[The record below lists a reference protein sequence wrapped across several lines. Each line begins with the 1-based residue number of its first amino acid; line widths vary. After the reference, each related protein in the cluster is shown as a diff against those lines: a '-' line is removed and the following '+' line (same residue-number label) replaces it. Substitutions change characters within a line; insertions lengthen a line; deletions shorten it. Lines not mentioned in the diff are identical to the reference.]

1 MSEHPDYVTNPPTT
15 VEVEYEPTTVIKTEG
30 PWSPLLWDMD
40 GTLLDSEVAI
50 VRRLKETLLHF
61 EVEPPSDADMRYLI
75 GPPTGTSLLRFIGK
89 ARIDESRAY
98 YRSLA
103 QRDGDRDE
111 HLFPWILD
119 TLKVLQDAGIPMAV
133 ATSKPQHEAERL
145 CDVFGMTSYFDAI
158 VGGNENRPD
167 KASVIAECVK
177 QLSSPEMNPL
187 MIGDRFYDTEG
198 ALANNIPTV
207 LVKWGYAH
215 PKEFA
220 GAMASVST
228 ADELLELLLSSKK

>member
-1 MSEHPDYVTNPPTT
+1 MTDHPDYVTHPPTT
-15 VEVEYEPTTVIKTEG
+15 VEVDYVPSTVLKTEG
-30 PWSPLLWDMD
+30 PWAPLLWDMD

-50 VRRLKETLLHF
+50 VRRLKETLIHF
-61 EVEPPSDADMRYLI
+61 DVEPPSDQDMRYLI

-89 ARIDESRAY
+89 ARIDQSRAF

-111 HLFPWILD
+111 HLFPWILE
-119 TLKVLQDAGIPMAV
+119 TLKTLKDAGIPMAV
-133 ATSKPQHEAERL
+133 ATSKPQHEAKRL
-145 CDVFGMTSYFDAI
+145 CDVFGLTPYFDAI
-158 VGGNENRPD
+158 VGGNEHRAD

-177 QLSSPEMNPL
+177 QLSTPEQNPL

-215 PKEFA
+215 PKEFD
-220 GAMASVST
+220 GAMTSVAT
-228 ADELLELLLSSKK
+228 AKDLLDLLITP